1 MQASSGGT
9 GVKRSLMRALWL
21 APLLALA
28 GCGNTIYAVQASS
41 ASSRLQEA
49 SELGAA
55 KLAPYEYYTA
65 KAHMRK
71 AQEEAADADYSDAI
85 NFAEVA
91 EEFAA
96 KAIRLSKEAHRGAGR

>member
-1 MQASSGGT
+1 MQAPKARIGA
-9 GVKRSLMRALWL
+9 KRSLTTLL
-21 APLLALA
+21 LLASA
-28 GCGNTIYAVQASS
+28 IASTGCGNTIYAVQAST

-49 SELGAA
+49 EELGAA

-65 KAHMRK
+65 RQHMRK

-85 NFAEVA
+85 NFAETA
-91 EEFAA
+91 EEFAM